1 MANLTTPTPSEY
13 SNTHLDPVAGFLSYL
28 IPGLGQIK
36 RGKVGKGILFFV
48 CIHCLFFWGL
58 SLGHLKNVYL
68 PRADD
73 PNRYRKM
80 EIALGI
86 SFPRPLWN
94 RIPFVG
100 QFWVGIA
107 AWPALIQWYS
117 YPDETSIDY
126 QPQEGDNGL
135 PILGT
140 FMRTSPEAELNQLQ
154 TEGDKVWELGWIF
167 TVIAGA
173 LNLLV
178 IFDAFAGPTF
188 PTPKLSLKTFPKE
201 EQNSDSAPI

>member
-1 MANLTTPTPSEY
+1 MANLTNPSPPD
-13 SNTHLDPVAGFLSYL
+13 SKNTQLDPVAGFLSYL
-28 IPGLGQIK
+28 VPGLGQIK
-36 RGKVGKGILFFV
+36 RGKIGKGVLFFL
-48 CIHCLFFWGL
+48 CINCLFFWGL
-58 SLGHLKNVYL
+58 ALGHWKNVYL

-86 SFPRPLWN
+86 SIPRPLWN
-94 RIPFVG
+94 RIPFAG
-100 QFWVGIA
+100 QFWVGLA
-107 AWPALIQWYS
+107 AWPALIQWYA

-126 QPQEGDNGL
+126 KPKEVDNGL
-135 PILGT
+135 PFLGT
-140 FMRTSPEAELNQLQ
+140 FMRTAPESELNQLQ
-154 TEGDKVWELGWIF
+154 TEGDKIWELGWIF

-188 PTPKLSLKTFPKE
+188 PTPKFAIKPFQKE
-201 EQNSDSAPI
+201 EQNLPSAPE

>member
-58 SLGHLKNVYL
+58 SLGHWKNVYL

-86 SFPRPLWN
+86 SFPRTLWN

-135 PILGT
+135 PILWLIPGHARIINGYNAQT
-140 FMRTSPEAELNQLQ
+140 KSVLYTDSWGAGFEVQSMPYAEAQRI
-154 TEGDKVWELGWIF
+154 TEFAFVFLPPG
-167 TVIAGA
+167 VI
-173 LNLLV
+173 
-178 IFDAFAGPTF
+178 
-188 PTPKLSLKTFPKE
+188 K
-201 EQNSDSAPI
+201 